1 MAGATAI
8 IALGCGIDLSA
19 PALRDIQ
26 GALDENTVSA
36 ASLIPTSSPTPT
48 ATATAA
54 SVVPPTPTTVPPFAR
69 IDTSIVTPTATT
81 APTFTATAT
90 IAPLG
95 PLVRANIVVE
105 PTASPTPTRTRIP
118 TSTATPVT
126 VATATVTSLPTE
138 TPSATLALVPL
149 TATPTFTATVSP
161 SPTPTATPKRRR
173 RGGGGGGGS
182 SSSSSSPTSIPV
194 PTATAVPT
202 ATPVSAA
209 TAVPTSTPVQTAT
222 PTPVPVNIT
231 VADGQGNVGTTINL
245 QIQVQQ
251 ASGGISGFVFD
262 ATISDPAVATITGV
276 TLPDYGLAFTNG
288 VPGQTASILM
298 ADLNS
303 VLDGVLNNSLMAT
316 IEVQLLSPG
325 TAQLN
330 AAFTLLDNDS
340 GANLIPFVIVDPGS
354 VVSN

>member
-1 MAGATAI
+1 M
-8 IALGCGIDLSA
+8 
-19 PALRDIQ
+19 
-26 GALDENTVSA
+26 
-36 ASLIPTSSPTPT
+36 
-48 ATATAA
+48 
-54 SVVPPTPTTVPPFAR
+54 
-69 IDTSIVTPTATT
+69 
-81 APTFTATAT
+81 
-90 IAPLG
+90 
-95 PLVRANIVVE
+95 
-105 PTASPTPTRTRIP
+105 
-118 TSTATPVT
+118 
-126 VATATVTSLPTE
+126 
-138 TPSATLALVPL
+138 
-149 TATPTFTATVSP
+149 
-161 SPTPTATPKRRR
+161 
-173 RGGGGGGGS
+173 
-182 SSSSSSPTSIPV
+182 
-194 PTATAVPT
+194 
-202 ATPVSAA
+202 
-209 TAVPTSTPVQTAT
+209 
-222 PTPVPVNIT
+222 
-231 VADGQGNVGTTINL
+231 ADGQGNVGTTINL

-330 AAFTLLDNDS
+330 ASFTLLDNDS